1 MIDTEAMRQK
11 ANRQLYTWHD
21 LVTALDEI
29 ERLRGRLE
37 TLDNLINRQL
47 DVHHNIG
54 KNKVSVWHPETLD
67 RVTTCYDDHGGPMG
81 AMEFAVSLCVQHLA
95 KGSS

>member
-29 ERLRGRLE
+29 ESLRKRLE
-37 TLDNLINRQL
+37 VLDAMEFYML
-47 DVHHNIG
+47 DVHHSISRG
-54 KNKVSVWHPETLD
+54 KVSVWHPDTLD
-67 RVTTCYDDHGGPMG
+67 RVTTCYDDHGGPLG
-81 AMEFAVSLCVQHLA
+81 AMEFAVSLCVQHLT
-95 KGSS
+95 S